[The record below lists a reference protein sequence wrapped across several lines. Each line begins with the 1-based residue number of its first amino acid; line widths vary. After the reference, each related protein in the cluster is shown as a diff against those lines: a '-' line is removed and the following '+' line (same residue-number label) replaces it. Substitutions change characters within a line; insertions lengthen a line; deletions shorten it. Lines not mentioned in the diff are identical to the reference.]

1 MASRPA
7 TSVGVYI
14 AWPQQT
20 RIGFVRCRSVLSN
33 RSLAIKCFNLFIVQ
47 NDPPSAVDIIKQWNV
62 KHDSLH
68 PATGWSVAGIQVT
81 TTLAMSAVGEMKN
94 KITDLT
100 VAPSSSQAAVMSEL
114 PDDTSMALP
123 RRATVSKALRRHRK
137 KVTDAANGDTA
148 LPAIPKDLLFDI
160 PESFADIVVFDSGP
174 GDNRLIL
181 ICDYMSAI
189 SSWTAINYSVTFL
202 HIRPIVHDYMCRTF

>member
-1 MASRPA
+1 MLR
-7 TSVGVYI
+7 T
-14 AWPQQT
+14 
-20 RIGFVRCRSVLSN
+20 
-33 RSLAIKCFNLFIVQ
+33 
-47 NDPPSAVDIIKQWNV
+47 
-62 KHDSLH
+62 
-68 PATGWSVAGIQVT
+68 VAGIQVT

-100 VAPSSSQAAVMSEL
+100 VTPSSSQAAVMSEL
-114 PDDTSMALP
+114 PDDSLMAMT
-123 RRATVSKALRRHRK
+123 RQATVSRALRRHRK

-174 GDNRLIL
+174 GDNRLSFS

-189 SSWTAINYSVTFL
+189 K
-202 HIRPIVHDYMCRTF
+202 